1 MIWHRILWLAGSVVI
16 SGYLA
21 LKARADES
29 PQTRQ
34 LRVNSVDLSY
44 IEQGIGAPVVFVH
57 GAFSDLRFWK
67 PQRQAVA
74 KQYRFIAYNHRYHGT
89 DPWPDDGKNYSA
101 ATHAV
106 DLAAFIRQLNTG
118 PAHIVAI
125 SYGGLLATL
134 IAAEHPELVRSLT
147 LLEPSIAAL
156 LADISDAKLVLDERG
171 KAYEPIRAAAKA
183 GNVVQATKW
192 LFDWV
197 NNEGAGAFDKQSEA
211 VRQMCL
217 DNARTVPLFLSAP
230 TPPALL
236 SCAMLGSV
244 KAHTLVIGGEETRRY
259 FSLINEIV
267 VRCIPGSHLETI
279 PNATHLMSAQ
289 NPGAFNEALLNFL
302 AQW

>member
-44 IEQGIGAPVVFVH
+44 IEQGTGAPVVFVH

-101 ATHAV
+101 VTHAA
-106 DLAAFIRQLNTG
+106 DLATLIRKLNAG

-134 IAAEHPELVRSLT
+134 VAAEHPVLVR
-147 LLEPSIAAL
+147 
-156 LADISDAKLVLDERG
+156 
-171 KAYEPIRAAAKA
+171 KA
-183 GNVVQATKW
+183 
-192 LFDWV
+192 
-197 NNEGAGAFDKQSEA
+197 
-211 VRQMCL
+211 
-217 DNARTVPLFLSAP
+217 
-230 TPPALL
+230 
-236 SCAMLGSV
+236 
-244 KAHTLVIGGEETRRY
+244 
-259 FSLINEIV
+259 
-267 VRCIPGSHLETI
+267 
-279 PNATHLMSAQ
+279 
-289 NPGAFNEALLNFL
+289 
-302 AQW
+302 